1 MGIVRKDR
9 YLKLWFLFNPCL
21 IMAIPCPFTLFST
34 DKIIHS
40 CQIGWVIFCNLQ
52 SLQFVRDTV
61 FRLNFSCVRNH
72 VLQLLIALYVLLR
85 LPDKMQNDKY
95 NYLPGLKVKTLLN
108 TPRPCYGNEGS
119 TALGNGSRYHIGWIF
134 GKIPN
139 GLWPPLIFGKLCCKS
154 FIVDMLAYMQV
165 GMGAR

>member
-1 MGIVRKDR
+1 
-9 YLKLWFLFNPCL
+9 
-21 IMAIPCPFTLFST
+21 MAIPCPFTLFST

-40 CQIGWVIFCNLQ
+40 CQIGWVFFSNLQ
-52 SLQFVRDTV
+52 SLQFFRDTV

-119 TALGNGSRYHIGWIF
+119 TALGNGSRYHIG
-134 GKIPN
+134 
-139 GLWPPLIFGKLCCKS
+139 
-154 FIVDMLAYMQV
+154 
-165 GMGAR
+165 

>member
-1 MGIVRKDR
+1 
-9 YLKLWFLFNPCL
+9 
-21 IMAIPCPFTLFST
+21 MAIPCPFTLFST

-40 CQIGWVIFCNLQ
+40 CQIGWVFFSNLQ
-52 SLQFVRDTV
+52 SLQFFRDTV

-72 VLQLLIALYVLLR
+72 VLQLLIALYVLPR

-108 TPRPCYGNEGS
+108 TPRPCYGNTNEMRV
-119 TALGNGSRYHIGWIF
+119 APPLGTGHATKSDDFF

-139 GLWPPLIFGKLCCKS
+139 GL
-154 FIVDMLAYMQV
+154 
-165 GMGAR
+165 

>member
-1 MGIVRKDR
+1 M
-9 YLKLWFLFNPCL
+9 F
-21 IMAIPCPFTLFST
+21 FS
-34 DKIIHS
+34 
-40 CQIGWVIFCNLQ
+40 NLQ
-52 SLQFVRDTV
+52 SLQFFRDTV

-108 TPRPCYGNEGS
+108 TPRPCYGNTNEMRV
-119 TALGNGSRYHIGWIF
+119 APPLGTGHATKSDDFF

-139 GLWPPLIFGKLCCKS
+139 GL
-154 FIVDMLAYMQV
+154 
-165 GMGAR
+165 